1 MSKEL
6 RKSLDSYYEQLGA
19 VSSKFREELHK
30 AKTDRSL
37 SAFGKEKRTEEIRA
51 AYLEKIDE
59 LRNSFEFDITDML
72 DNINHAVRPPDLKK
86 ERVRKIRQ
94 KLAEGDTFMGQESL
108 FMALLGSVDELR
120 EDLDRSTFVNSVSR
134 LGNEDMGRIF
144 ADAVERKDTR
154 RLQWLKDAA
163 ILSGRDSKA
172 FVQSTQSQI
181 ESINEAKLTPE
192 QRHLKTTARELEKQK
207 ELFNYSIER
216 ALNSEGEFVDLRE
229 EGEIET
235 E

>member
-1 MSKEL
+1 LSKEL

-19 VSSKFREELHK
+19 VSTKFRDELHK

-37 SAFGKEKRTEEIRA
+37 SAFGKEKRAEDLRTA
-51 AYLEKIDE
+51 FLEKVDE
-59 LRNSFEFDITDML
+59 LRNSFEFDITDRL

-120 EDLDRSTFVNSVSR
+120 EDLDRSTFINSVSR
-134 LGNEDMGRIF
+134 LSNEDMGRIF
-144 ADAVERKDTR
+144 SDAVERKDTR
-154 RLQWLKDAA
+154 RLEWLKDAA

-192 QRHLKTTARELEKQK
+192 QRQLRTTARELEKQK

-216 ALNSEGEFVDLRE
+216 ALSSDGEYVDLRE
-229 EGEIET
+229 EGEIEG